1 MNLIKLLTVE
11 HQENSKIFILIND
24 FFSILDK
31 KNWIKE
37 YIFWELNLL
46 RLVGYDLELNN
57 LVSRE
62 TIGNKITYFVRSS
75 KEKKI
80 IPNFLIDRNYDE
92 LDYSSLLSGLKLVGD
107 YLEKNILKPNNINY
121 PAPRQDFIKISFDG
135 KI

>member
-1 MNLIKLLTVE
+1 M
-11 HQENSKIFILIND
+11 
-24 FFSILDK
+24 
-31 KNWIKE
+31 
-37 YIFWELNLL
+37 L

-121 PAPRQDFIKISFDG
+121 PAPRQDFIKIL
-135 KI
+135 KLNIN